1 MMFKSTMVSIA
12 LNILYQAPWDK
23 VIAIIW
29 TLFMRKVQ
37 PAILR
42 EIDRLVDQVDAMD
55 LPGEEKFA
63 WVFDALRASDSP
75 VKTAATS
82 TATYLLDTAIQVA
95 VAKLRSIQSQAA

>member
-1 MMFKSTMVSIA
+1 MFKSTLASLA
-12 LNILYQAPWDK
+12 LNILAQIPWDK

-29 TLFMRKVQ
+29 TLFERKVQ

-42 EIDRLVDQVDAMD
+42 EIDRMVDQIDKMD
-55 LPGEEKFA
+55 MPGEEKFA
-63 WVFDALRASDSP
+63 RVFAALRAPNSP
-75 VKTAATS
+75 VRVAATD